1 MPIILIV
8 EDELSM
14 RVALEDA
21 FKHYGFDVL
30 SALDGETGLKI
41 VEENRPDLI
50 ILDVML
56 PGIEGFEVCKRLRQ
70 RGFLNPILMLTARSQ
85 EVDKIIGLELGAD
98 DYVTKPF
105 SDRELLARVKALL
118 RRASQGAPEA
128 DLYRFGPVALDFTH
142 LTAEKAGAPVQLTST
157 EFSLLQYL
165 VSQKGNV
172 VTREDLLNKVWG
184 YEFFPQSRTVDNHI
198 LRLRQKLED
207 DPNHPRHILTIHGRG
222 YRFVD

>member
-8 EDELSM
+8 EDEYSM
-14 RVALEDA
+14 RLGLEDA
-21 FKHYGFDVL
+21 FRHSGYDVVG
-30 SALDGETGLKI
+30 APDGETGLNLVDERK
-41 VEENRPDLI
+41 PDLI

-56 PGIEGFEVCKRLRQ
+56 PGIDGFEVCKRLRTK
-70 RGFLNPILMLTARSQ
+70 GFLKPILMLTARSQ
-85 EVDKIIGLELGAD
+85 DIDKVIGLELGAD

-105 SDRELLARVKALL
+105 NDRELFARVKALL
-118 RRASQGAPEA
+118 RRASQSPAEPEVHS
-128 DLYRFGPVALDFTH
+128 FGSVVIDFAH
-142 LTAEKAGAPVQLTST
+142 FTAHKDGQPLQLTST

-165 VSQKGNV
+165 IAQKGNV

-184 YEFFPQSRTVDNHI
+184 YEFYPQSRTVDNHI

-222 YRFVD
+222 YKFVE

>member
-1 MPIILIV
+1 MAIVLIV
-8 EDELSM
+8 EDEYSM

-21 FKHYGFDVL
+21 FKHYGFGVVT
-30 SALDGETGLKI
+30 AADGETGLQRVGEHK
-41 VEENRPDLI
+41 PDLV

-70 RGFLNPILMLTARSQ
+70 GGFLKPILMLTARSQ
-85 EVDKIIGLELGAD
+85 EVDRIIGLELGAD

-118 RRASQGAPEA
+118 RRASQGAAAPEVYA
-128 DLYRFGPVALDFTH
+128 FGSVVLDFTH
-142 LTAEKAGAPVQLTST
+142 CAATKDNAPLQVTST
-157 EFSLLQYL
+157 EFSLIQYL
-165 VSQKGNV
+165 VSQKGIV

-198 LRLRQKLED
+198 LRLRQKLEE
-207 DPNHPRHILTIHGRG
+207 DPNHPRHILTVHGRG

>member
-1 MPIILIV
+1 MPVILIV
-8 EDELSM
+8 EDEYAM
-14 RVALEDA
+14 RVGLEDA
-21 FKHYGFDVL
+21 FKHSGYDVR
-30 SALDGETGLKI
+30 SAPDGETALKL
-41 VEENRPDLI
+41 VDEHKPDLV

-56 PGIEGFEVCKRLRQ
+56 PGVDGFEVCKRLRTK
-70 RGFLNPILMLTARSQ
+70 GFLRPILMLTARSQ
-85 EVDKIIGLELGAD
+85 EIDKVVGLELGAD

-105 SDRELLARVKALL
+105 NDRELLARVKALL
-118 RRASQGAPEA
+118 RRASQNAPEFEVH
-128 DLYRFGPVALDFTH
+128 RFGSVVLDFTH
-142 LTAEKAGAPVQLTST
+142 FTARKDNQPLQLTST

-165 VSQKGNV
+165 ISQKGNV